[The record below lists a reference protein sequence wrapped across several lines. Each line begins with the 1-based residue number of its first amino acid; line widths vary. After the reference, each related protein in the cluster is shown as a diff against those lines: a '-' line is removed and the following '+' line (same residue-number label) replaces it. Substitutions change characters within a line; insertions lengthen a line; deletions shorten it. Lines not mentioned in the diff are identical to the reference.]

1 MSYFRKN
8 IEAMEGYVPG
18 EQPQE
23 PGYIKLNTNENPY
36 PPSPRV
42 LAAIAKALNE
52 DLRKYPDPM
61 ATAARRKAAEVY
73 GTKPERVLGGNGS
86 DELLTI
92 ITRCFAGEGDKIVF
106 PYPSY
111 SLYHTLAEIQGAK
124 PMAVEFPDDYSLPK
138 EIVQPDA
145 KLTFIPNPNSPSGTF
160 IPKAELRRLAK
171 KTSGVLV
178 IDEAYVDFADENCL
192 DLVDEFPNVI
202 VLRTFSKSFSLAGM
216 RIGFAFA
223 QEPLI
228 EGLVKAKDSYNVNR
242 LWIAAAVA
250 SLDDLDY
257 VRKNVQTIKK
267 DREYLVKELRRM
279 GLFVYPSQAN
289 FVMARLDSEEQAKG
303 VYERLKAQKI
313 LIRYWS
319 KPRIDDCVRITVGT
333 REEIDALLRALAA
346 LLENLKKGKKV
357 SVR

>member
-1 MSYFRKN
+1 MQ
-8 IEAMEGYVPG
+8 GYVPG

-36 PPSPRV
+36 PPSPKV

-61 ATAARRKAAEVY
+61 ANVVRRKAAEVY
-73 GTKPERVLGGNGS
+73 GTRPERVLGGNGS

-111 SLYHTLAEIQGAK
+111 SLYQTLAEIQGAK
-124 PMAVEFPDDYSLPK
+124 PVAVEFPDDYSLPAGLA
-138 EIVQPDA
+138 QPGA
-145 KLTFIPNPNSPSGTF
+145 KLTFIPNPNSPSATF
-160 IPKAELRRLAK
+160 ISRAEMRRLAGK
-171 KTSGVLV
+171 VSGVLV

-223 QEPLI
+223 QEPII

-242 LWIAAAVA
+242 LWIAAAA
-250 SLDDLDY
+250 AGLDDLDY
-257 VRKNVQTIKK
+257 VRKNVAKIRK
-267 DREYLVKELRRM
+267 DREHLVEQLRAL

-289 FVMARLDSEEQAKG
+289 FVMARFASAGMAKSMYEQ
-303 VYERLKAQKI
+303 LKAQKI
-313 LIRYWS
+313 LIRYWA

-333 REEIDALLRALAA
+333 RQEIAA
-346 LLENLKKGKKV
+346 LLKALGALLGKVKKGKKV

>member
-1 MSYFRKN
+1 MTYFRKN
-8 IEAMEGYVPG
+8 IEDMQGYVPG

-42 LAAIAKALNE
+42 LAAISAALSE

-61 ATAARRKAAEVY
+61 AEAVRRKAADVF
-73 GTKPERVLGGNGS
+73 GLRPEQVLGGNGS

-92 ITRCFAGEGDKIVF
+92 ITRCFAGEGDTIVY

-111 SLYHTLAEIQGAK
+111 SLYKTLAEIQGATSCV
-124 PMAVEFPDDYSLPK
+124 VEFDEDYSLTQD
-138 EIVQPDA
+138 IVQKDA
-145 KLTFIPNPNSPSGTF
+145 KLTFIANPNSPSGTF
-160 IPKAELRRLAK
+160 IPKTELRRLAGRV
-171 KTSGVLV
+171 SGVLV
-178 IDEAYVDFADENCL
+178 IDEAYVDFADENAL
-192 DLVDEFPNVI
+192 DLARECPNVI

-216 RIGFAFA
+216 RIGFALA

-242 LWIAAAVA
+242 LWIAAALA
-250 SLDDLDY
+250 GLDDLEY
-257 VRKNVQTIKK
+257 VRANVEKIKA
-267 DREYLVKELRRM
+267 DREYLVAQLREM
-279 GLFVYPSQAN
+279 GLFVFPSQAN
-289 FVMARLDSEEQAKG
+289 FVMARMASADLAQG
-303 VYERLKAQKI
+303 TYERLKAQKI
-313 LIRYWS
+313 LIRYWN

-333 REEIDALLRALAA
+333 REEIDALLKAMRALPAGRR
-346 LLENLKKGKKV
+346 KGKKA